1 MNAEDYRE
9 LDMRVAEL
17 EDEVKRLK
25 HALNAIAFPIKH
37 MTEEAEAQGYKI
49 DGRMAMQLADS
60 PAYLM
65 GIAKEALNV
74 K

>member
-1 MNAEDYRE
+1 MDNIMNAEDYRE

-37 MTEEAEAQGYKI
+37 MTEEAEAQGHCEGSI
-49 DGRMAMQLADS
+49 ERQVRLIFAPNDFIMR
-60 PAYLM
+60 
-65 GIAKEALNV
+65 
-74 K
+74 